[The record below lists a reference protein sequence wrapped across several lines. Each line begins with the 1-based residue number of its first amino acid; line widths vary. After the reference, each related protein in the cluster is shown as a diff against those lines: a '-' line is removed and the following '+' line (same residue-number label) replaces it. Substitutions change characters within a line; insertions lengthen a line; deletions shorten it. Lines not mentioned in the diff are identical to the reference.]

1 MVCKIVSRSNR
12 ELGWQ
17 EIGNRKLEFQKPCKA
32 GFSERSTQILLRFHA
47 MEPRVIALF
56 SKYVS
61 SDHYENADTT
71 HFESLVLLCKIS
83 PTWEAEKYLVPYW
96 NGDGKD

>member
-1 MVCKIVSRSNR
+1 MGNGKWEMGNWSFKSHAK
-12 ELGWQ
+12 LGSA
-17 EIGNRKLEFQKPCKA
+17 NVLP
-32 GFSERSTQILLRFHA
+32 QILLRFHA
-47 MEPRVIALF
+47 MEPRVIAPF

-96 NGDGKD
+96 NGDGKE

>member
-1 MVCKIVSRSNR
+1 MQSWVQRTFYSNSITFPR
-12 ELGWQ
+12 NG
-17 EIGNRKLEFQKPCKA
+17 
-32 GFSERSTQILLRFHA
+32 TT
-47 MEPRVIALF
+47 RVIALF

-96 NGDGKD
+96 NGDGKE

>member
-1 MVCKIVSRSNR
+1 MGNGK
-12 ELGWQ
+12 W

-47 MEPRVIALF
+47 MELRVIAPF

-96 NGDGKD
+96 NGDGKE